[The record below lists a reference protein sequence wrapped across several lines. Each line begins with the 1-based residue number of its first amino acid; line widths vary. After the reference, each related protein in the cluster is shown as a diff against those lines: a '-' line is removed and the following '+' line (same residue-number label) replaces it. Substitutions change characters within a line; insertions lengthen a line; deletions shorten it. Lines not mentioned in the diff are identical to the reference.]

1 MLPAVTTSL
10 PTGGFSECTVSK
22 DKHLTSDPQG
32 SDLDPADLH
41 HHTGGGRN
49 VIASGQGH
57 GGHDI
62 FYAAVQMSRMPMILA
77 DPHQDD
83 CPIIFCNRAFEKLTG
98 YSLDEI
104 VGRNC
109 RFLQGSDTDRATVD
123 RIRAAIIAREDAHEE
138 LFNYRKDGSGFWNA
152 LFVSP
157 VFGTEGE
164 LLYFFASQ
172 LDITRRHEAEAVLQQ
187 AQRLET
193 LGSMA
198 SGVAHEF
205 NNLMTIVLGSLAQ
218 VERDLPVDGRP
229 RQRLERAK
237 WAAGQAGRLTQQ
249 MLSFARRQ
257 FHDSHELDLNV
268 LLGNFDDILR
278 QMAGVGVGLK
288 LELSSEPLLVEI
300 DSGQMEMALLNLVRN
315 AADAMQE
322 GGDIA
327 IRTGRS
333 DSSGPATAFVAVSDQ
348 GTGMPPDVLSRAME
362 PFFTT
367 KPKGAGTG
375 LGLSMVNGFAE
386 QSGGS
391 MTIMSELGQGAT
403 VTLSFPIKSPSTP
416 PPLHG

>member
-1 MLPAVTTSL
+1 MTA
-10 PTGGFSECTVSK
+10 
-22 DKHLTSDPQG
+22 DPQG

-49 VIASGQGH
+49 IIASGQGH

-62 FYAAVQMSRMPMILA
+62 FFAAVQMSRMPMILT

-83 CPIIFCNRAFEKLTG
+83 CPIVFCNRAFERLSG
-98 YSLDEI
+98 YAQEEI

-109 RFLQGSDTDRATVD
+109 RFLQGLDTDRETVD
-123 RIRAAIIAREDAHEE
+123 RIRAAIVAREDCHEE

-172 LDITRRHEAEAVLQQ
+172 LDVTRRHEAEAIIQQ
-187 AQRLET
+187 ARRLET
-193 LGSMA
+193 LGTMA

-218 VERDLPVDGRP
+218 LERDMPEGSRS
-229 RQRLERAK
+229 RQRLDRAK
-237 WAAGQAGRLTQQ
+237 WATGQAGRLTQQ

-257 FHDSHELDLNV
+257 FHDNQELDLNALV
-268 LLGNFDDILR
+268 SGFDDILR
-278 QMAGVGVGLK
+278 QMAGAGITLS
-288 LELSSEPLLVEI
+288 LELSSEPLPVEL
-300 DSGQMEMALLNLVRN
+300 DSGQMEMALLNLIRN
-315 AADAMQE
+315 AADAMPD
-322 GGDIA
+322 GGELI
-327 IRTGRS
+327 IRTARYRDDGS
-333 DSSGPATAFVAVSDQ
+333 PTALVEVMDH
-348 GTGMPPDVLSRAME
+348 GTGMPPDVIRRATE

-367 KPKGAGTG
+367 KVKGAGTG
-375 LGLSMVNGFAE
+375 LGLSMVNGFVA

-391 MTIMSELGQGAT
+391 MTITSELGQGT
-403 VTLSFPIKSPSTP
+403 VIALRFP
-416 PPLHG
+416 LLEAA